1 MDSEDSETLT
11 PLLVEIM
18 NDLPRECITDDK
30 FVEAYSAMRRRSDGK
45 SLGYIH
51 DVVWQLAAR
60 FLIVYVCSQNEFESC
75 FRCLWKAGRKFD
87 RLWLK

>member
-30 FVEAYSAMRRRSDGK
+30 FVEAYSAMRRRPDGK

-60 FLIVYVCSQNEFESC
+60 FLIVYGVRF
-75 FRCLWKAGRKFD
+75 
-87 RLWLK
+87 

>member
-30 FVEAYSAMRRRSDGK
+30 FVEAYSAMRRRPDGK
-45 SLGYIH
+45 SLGLFKMWSGSSLRGFSLYTWC
-51 DVVWQLAAR
+51 D
-60 FLIVYVCSQNEFESC
+60 FNS
-75 FRCLWKAGRKFD
+75 
-87 RLWLK
+87 LKNR